1 MFRLHDTV
9 AYKIFCLATTTA
21 KGGWEKDELQE
32 ESALREAFEEA
43 GVIGVL
49 GPKLTEVQ
57 YETRKSKKRRL
68 ESEELLKKN
77 LEKLE
82 SLSPETHKVE
92 TNKSLAKITTAV
104 DSTGHTGEVA
114 VADGSVAKDISAM
127 AAAAVANQDAAAAVD
142 AVSQKEKRNGAASP
156 ALPNAAPVSDE
167 AFAKIREKMLKNPK
181 RHNDDTA
188 SIQSD
193 ASSGYSQVR
202 MCLYPL
208 YLTSVKAEWPENGR
222 LRRAVPIDE
231 AIEILEARPE
241 LQAALKEVKEKR
253 LHLLNREGIPSTPVD
268 LKPAA
273 VGTLPKVNDVK

>member
-1 MFRLHDTV
+1 MP
-9 AYKIFCLATTTA
+9 ATA
-21 KGGWEKDELQE
+21 KGGWEKDEVQE

-82 SLSPETHKVE
+82 SSASETPTIDNNAGK
-92 TNKSLAKITTAV
+92 KAPAKGDSGGCSSEAGADTGSAANGTSMVGAAIVSTPATAN
-104 DSTGHTGEVA
+104 VA
-114 VADGSVAKDISAM
+114 VADSAGQEEKANV
-127 AAAAVANQDAAAAVD
+127 AAAPTV
-142 AVSQKEKRNGAASP
+142 
-156 ALPNAAPVSDE
+156 PNAAPVSDE
-167 AFAKIREKMLKNPK
+167 AFAIIRERMLKNPK
-181 RHNDDTA
+181 RNNDETA

-208 YLTSVKAEWPENGR
+208 YITSVKAEWPENGR
-222 LRRAVPIDE
+222 LRRAAPIDE
-231 AIEILEARPE
+231 AIEILQARPE
-241 LQAALKEVKEKR
+241 LQAALKEVREKG
-253 LHLLNREGIPSTPVD
+253 LHLLNGEGIPSTASD
-268 LKPAA
+268 LKPTATN
-273 VGTLPKVNDVK
+273 TLPKVNDVR